1 MAPVP
6 LHRTRSGAVLLGV
19 CAGLG
24 RYFDVDPVLIRVAF
38 LLLTLASGLGVVIY
52 LMLALVMP
60 AEASVGESTAEVVR
74 ENLRE
79 MGGVARAAGREVAA
93 ALRQASVAGRRR
105 KALGVGLA
113 LVGVVLL
120 LANAGVL
127 AWLQWRLLWPLI
139 LVLVGIALATDRG

>member
-1 MAPVP
+1 MPSVP

-38 LLLTLASGLGVVIY
+38 VLLTLASGLGVLIY
-52 LMLALVMP
+52 LTLALVMP
-60 AEASVGESTAEVVR
+60 AEASVGENTAEVVR

-79 MGGVARAAGREVAA
+79 MGGMARAAGREVAT
-93 ALRQASVAGRRR
+93 ALRQATEAGRRR
-105 KALGVGLA
+105 RALGVGLA
-113 LVGVVLL
+113 FVGAVLL
-120 LANAGVL
+120 LVNAGVL

-139 LVLVGIALATDRG
+139 LVLVGVALAADRG